1 MTHDQIIQ
9 AYQIMKD
16 KGVQRFGL
24 HTMVASNELNPD
36 SFVETARLLFQLV
49 LEVYETVGVKIEFIN
64 MGGGIGIPYQLDQEK
79 VDLVRVSQ
87 GIQEEYR

>member
-1 MTHDQIIQ
+1 METQKKLKYGLTHDQIIQ

-24 HTMVASNELNPD
+24 HTMVTSNELNPD

-64 MGGGIGIPYQLDQEK
+64 MGGGIGIPYRFES
-79 VDLVRVSQ
+79 RES
-87 GIQEEYR
+87 